1 MLTTETIDR
10 FLEMMPALTRGTR
23 RRVLRTVS
31 GLTGGLVWAV
41 TPVVAHDDP
50 VSAAGPTTSVG
61 VVVLL
66 AVGVSLLGGVG
77 IARWRSFHGVR
88 LPPRYLGVVL
98 ALLGG
103 AAVVTG
109 LTESLVLASGG
120 VVAGV
125 GVAAWATHSRGHA
138 PAEGCADAT
147 LGAVLLHRVVE
158 GVVVATA
165 AATGTVFGIVGA
177 LVFAAH
183 AAAETCAVSG
193 LYATHDARRA
203 LVATALVQVAFVVGA
218 LVGVAALSALPA
230 IVRVGVV
237 GFAGGVLLT
246 IGVTTLRQPSGAL
259 GHATPPEGGASQ
271 TTPPATEHR
280 RH

>member
-1 MLTTETIDR
+1 MTLT
-10 FLEMMPALTRGTR
+10 LTRRTR
-23 RRVLRTVS
+23 RRVLLTVS
-31 GLTGGLVWAV
+31 GLAGSLVWTV
-41 TPVVAHDDP
+41 TPVVAHDHP
-50 VSAAGPTTSVG
+50 VSVGGPTTSAG

-88 LPPRYLGVVL
+88 LPPRFLGVVL

-165 AATGTVFGIVGA
+165 VATGTVFGVVGA
-177 LVFAAH
+177 LAFAVH

-193 LYATHDARRA
+193 LYATRDPRRA
-203 LVATALVQVAFVVGA
+203 LVATVLVQVAFVAGA
-218 LVGVAALSALPA
+218 LLGVVVLSALPA
-230 IVRVGVV
+230 VVRVGVV
-237 GFAGGVLLT
+237 GFAGGVLLA
-246 IGVTTLRQPSGAL
+246 IGVTTLRQPSGGV
-259 GHATPPEGGASQ
+259 GHATTLEGGSSQ
-271 TTPPATEHR
+271 TTLPASEHR